1 MRHYVHHLLSN
12 CVCSPFGVENMRMLK
27 TAANC
32 SQNVNQNRT
41 FEAKKLNNIVKQIQ
55 MIILCKLI
63 AMSKHFHTHCHLLYK
78 YHECH
83 NFDFKS
89 EIFQRQAF

>member
-1 MRHYVHHLLSN
+1 
-12 CVCSPFGVENMRMLK
+12 MLK

-63 AMSKHFHTHCHLLYK
+63 AT
-78 YHECH
+78 
-83 NFDFKS
+83 S
-89 EIFQRQAF
+89 EHALSFVT